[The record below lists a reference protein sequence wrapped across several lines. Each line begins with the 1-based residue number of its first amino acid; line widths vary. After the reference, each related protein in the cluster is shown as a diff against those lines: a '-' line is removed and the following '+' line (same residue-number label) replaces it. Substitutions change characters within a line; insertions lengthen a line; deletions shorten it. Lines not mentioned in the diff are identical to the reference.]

1 MSSNPMKRLGTLS
14 QSIWLDSFLNGIRGH
29 PRCPSSSIRCRSSPL
44 ASELMANLGRDKLQ

>member
-29 PRCPSSSIRCRSSPL
+29 SCCPPSSIRCRSSPL